1 MIKKILKWFGLT
13 VLVIIVGVGS
23 FAAHEWYAD
32 KPFMFRAY
40 MDRALVKIAFR
51 NPETLTS
58 LGFLESMGIHGHNAQ
73 LDDVHPDR
81 TDELFEEL

>member
-13 VLVIIVGVGS
+13 VLVVILGVGS
-23 FAAHEWYAD
+23 FAAHEWYAE

-51 NPETLTS
+51 SPETRVN
-58 LGFLESMGIHGHNAQ
+58 GHQGAQ
-73 LDDVHPDR
+73 RAPRRCASRSDR
-81 TDELFEEL
+81 